1 MKKILFSLGMLLLT
15 VAAYADGTI
24 LFSTAKGSIDV
35 PPYRIPGITCGHG
48 GRLVASAARLVCGT
62 DPGFGRVDC
71 VVKLSY
77 DNGRTWSEHEID
89 VACGDA
95 SLINAHKTPMEAA
108 YGDPAVVLD
117 RERNEVLIMAVA
129 GCTVY
134 GKPSTNRQNPNL
146 IAAIRSTD
154 GGRTWQKPVDQ
165 TEDIYGLFDKGNVVD
180 AAFVGSGKL
189 FQSRVVKVGDYYRIY
204 AALTARPNGNRV
216 IYSDDFGRSW
226 HALGGAA
233 ALPVPG
239 GDEPKCEELP
249 DGRVIITSRASGCRL
264 LNIYTYSNTK
274 TGEGCWDKPE
284 KATMDGLALAPSTN
298 PTNGEMLIVP
308 AMRNSDGKPM
318 YVALQSVPTGT
329 GRNNVSIFY
338 KELAS
343 PDDMRNAKA
352 FASGWDGCYQVSTT
366 VSMYSSMDLQAD
378 DRIAFFYEETLTKWG
393 TKPNPVCTSFPQG
406 EGEHNYDGCE
416 LVYKSFDLETI
427 TDGKYCVNRR
437 LNRGKFLKAYYED
450 IVDSFVLTA
459 AQKRKV
465 KDVIKRLPAEPT
477 SAQMDAI
484 LKGEVR

>member
-1 MKKILFSLGMLLLT
+1 M
-15 VAAYADGTI
+15 
-24 LFSTAKGSIDV
+24 
-35 PPYRIPGITCGHG
+35 
-48 GRLVASAARLVCGT
+48 
-62 DPGFGRVDC
+62 
-71 VVKLSY
+71 
-77 DNGRTWSEHEID
+77 
-89 VACGDA
+89 
-95 SLINAHKTPMEAA
+95 
-108 YGDPAVVLD
+108 
-117 RERNEVLIMAVA
+117 
-129 GCTVY
+129 
-134 GKPSTNRQNPNL
+134 
-146 IAAIRSTD
+146 
-154 GGRTWQKPVDQ
+154 
-165 TEDIYGLFDKGNVVD
+165 
-180 AAFVGSGKL
+180 
-189 FQSRVVKVGDYYRIY
+189 
-204 AALTARPNGNRV
+204 
-216 IYSDDFGRSW
+216 
-226 HALGGAA
+226 
-233 ALPVPG
+233 
-239 GDEPKCEELP
+239 
-249 DGRVIITSRASGCRL
+249 GCRL

-274 TGEGCWDKPE
+274 SGEGCWDKPE

-393 TKPNPVCTSFPQG
+393 MKPNPVSTSFPQG

-437 LNRGKFLKAYYED
+437 INRGKFLKAYYED

-484 LKGEVR
+484 LEGEVR

>member
-1 MKKILFSLGMLLLT
+1 M
-15 VAAYADGTI
+15 
-24 LFSTAKGSIDV
+24 
-35 PPYRIPGITCGHG
+35 
-48 GRLVASAARLVCGT
+48 
-62 DPGFGRVDC
+62 
-71 VVKLSY
+71 
-77 DNGRTWSEHEID
+77 
-89 VACGDA
+89 
-95 SLINAHKTPMEAA
+95 
-108 YGDPAVVLD
+108 
-117 RERNEVLIMAVA
+117 
-129 GCTVY
+129 
-134 GKPSTNRQNPNL
+134 
-146 IAAIRSTD
+146 
-154 GGRTWQKPVDQ
+154 
-165 TEDIYGLFDKGNVVD
+165 FDKGNVVD

-343 PDDMRNAKA
+343 PDDMRNVKA
-352 FASGWDGCYQVSTT
+352 FAEGWDGCYQVSTT

-378 DRIAFFYEETLTKWG
+378 DRIAFFYEETLTRWG

-437 LNRGKFLKAYYED
+437 INRGKFLKAYYED

-484 LKGEVR
+484 LEGEVR